1 MKKTLKLISLFC
13 LTCWNKG
20 IHQAL
25 LLARAHLSQY
35 KFIPRRFT
43 GMTEKFPPPFR
54 SNSSS
59 YLPLL
64 KRTPLV
70 SIIMPVFNSHWLKEA
85 VESVLAQTYQN
96 YELILVDDCSTLPAV
111 LETLNRLKTT
121 PKVRIIRNSQNM
133 GISGAT
139 NAGIQ
144 AGAGEYV
151 AFMDHD
157 DLLHPDA
164 LAYFA
169 RTLNDGHDAD
179 MFFTNEAIINSK
191 GIVIS
196 KMSKCQPS
204 PDLLLSC
211 NAVLHFCI
219 IKKSQ
224 LMRIGLLESE
234 YDGAQDHDLVIR
246 ALENHLEFRHLPSFL
261 YAWRAH
267 HLATSGD
274 VRAYNR
280 ASGHEFPKAYRNGKK
295 AIQAYLDRNGIRAT
309 VTDDAFSWYR
319 VKYELP
325 PDQTEV
331 AIIIPFRDQPDC
343 LRRLLASMEKTSYK
357 NFTLYLVNNQS
368 ELPET
373 RALLRELTDSAK
385 VTAGPEALALPIGF
399 SDSDK
404 GRAAASLP
412 RRPNFK
418 IKVIDFNEPFNYS
431 RLHNQ
436 VVAQIP
442 NELLLFMNND
452 LEVIK
457 GDWLEAMLEH
467 IYRDNVGAVGCRLIR
482 KNGELQHAGMTFMP
496 DIYFCASNFNVEEG
510 YYTKVQ
516 REVSAVTC
524 ACMLTRKSV
533 FQKTGGFDEVHFP
546 IGFSDADLCQKI
558 TRLGYKIIYTPFAE
572 LYHHESLSRKTHGEE
587 YEKYTLFRRYIGTT
601 PLVDPH
607 YKHG

>member
-1 MKKTLKLISLFC
+1 MGKMFKLISLFC
-13 LTCWNKG
+13 LACWNQG
-20 IHQAL
+20 IQKAF
-25 LLARAHLSQY
+25 LLARAQLSQY
-35 KFIPRRFT
+35 RFIPRRFL
-43 GMTEKFPPPFR
+43 GRAEKFPSPFR
-54 SNSSS
+54 SNSFS

-85 VESVLAQTYQN
+85 VESVLAQTYRN
-96 YELILVDDCSTLPAV
+96 YELILVDDCSTLSATI
-111 LETLNRLKTT
+111 ETLNRLKTAT
-121 PKVRIIRNSQNM
+121 KIRIIRNPKNL

-139 NAGIQ
+139 NVGLQ
-144 AGAGEYV
+144 ASAGEYV

-164 LAYFA
+164 LAYFV

-179 MFFTNEAIINSK
+179 IFFTNEAIINSD
-191 GIVIS
+191 GIVIG
-196 KMSKCQPS
+196 KMSKCS
-204 PDLLLSC
+204 PALDLLLSC

-224 LMRIGLLESE
+224 LIRIGLLKPE
-234 YDGAQDHDLVIR
+234 YDGAQDHELMIR
-246 ALENHLEFRHLPSFL
+246 ALENRLSFRHLPYFL

-267 HLATSGD
+267 RLATSGD

-280 ASGHEFPKAYRNGKK
+280 ASGDELPKAYRNGKK
-295 AIQAYLDRNGIRAT
+295 AIQAYLDRNGIRAK
-309 VTDDAFSWYR
+309 VTDDVFCWYR

-331 AIIIPFRDQPDC
+331 AIIIPFRDQSDC

-357 NFTLYLVNNQS
+357 NFALYLVNNQS

-373 RALLRELTDSAK
+373 RALLRELANNSK
-385 VTAGPEALALPIGF
+385 
-399 SDSDK
+399 
-404 GRAAASLP
+404 
-412 RRPNFK
+412 FK
-418 IKVIDFNEPFNYS
+418 IKIIEFNEPFNYS
-431 RLHNQ
+431 RLHNE
-436 VVAQIP
+436 VVAGIS

-482 KNGELQHAGMTFMP
+482 KNGEIQHAGMTFKP
-496 DIYFCASNFNVEEG
+496 DIYFCAMNFNVEEG

-524 ACMLTRKSV
+524 ACMLIRKSV
-533 FQKTGGFDEVHFP
+533 FQKAGGFDEVHFP
-546 IGFSDADLCQKI
+546 IGFSDADLCLKI
-558 TRLGYKIIYTPFAE
+558 KKAGYKIIYTPFAE
-572 LYHHESLSRKTHGEE
+572 LYHHESLSRKKHEE
-587 YEKYTLFRRYIGTT
+587 GYEKYTLFRRYIGTT
-601 PLVDPH
+601 PLVDRH